1 VATFVFFFVI
11 TLEEGRVRPDDMT
24 TMKLVLNSAQIG
36 INYSIIVNK
45 LHPKHK
51 EKLLEGDNRQKL
63 ETCLNQ
69 NLPGT
74 SSIYYNERVEE
85 LSGEDNMLHQLPTSL
100 AQFIASSPVIE
111 IKPEKVKDVKHENYD
126 LLLETLSGKI
136 EILLKDND
144 AMKKA
149 LIENTQKMLRI
160 EEEHARHLTELYETH
175 NKDMKKLIQS
185 HQKELKR
192 ISEENEKKIALSNP
206 PPPAI
211 PSPTTPTPTPTT
223 SSSSSTPRERY
234 YTDDGIVKKR
244 KKEKKKSGGFG
255 DVIGTV
261 GGVIS
266 NVLIPG
272 SGPFIAETIRG
283 WFD

>member
-1 VATFVFFFVI
+1 
-11 TLEEGRVRPDDMT
+11 MT
-24 TMKLVLNSAQIG
+24 TMKLVLNAAQIG

-63 ETCLNQ
+63 ETCLNT

-74 SSIYYNERVEE
+74 SSIYYNEIVEE

-111 IKPEKVKDVKHENYD
+111 IKPEKVKDVKDDDYD
-126 LLLETLSGKI
+126 MQLKDLVDKL

-149 LIENTQKMLRI
+149 LIENTKKMLRI
-160 EEEHARHLTELYETH
+160 EEEHARVTTELYETH

-206 PPPAI
+206 PPAI

-223 SSSSSTPRERY
+223 SSSSTPRERY

-244 KKEKKKSGGFG
+244 KKEKKKEKKKSGGFG

-266 NVLIPG
+266 NILIPG
-272 SGPFIAETIRG
+272 SGPFIAETIKG
-283 WFD
+283 WLD